1 MRFDILKG
9 NHFAVVYGL
18 IDTVLGYA
26 TLTVA
31 CAQGLRRR
39 LAGSASPRCSARSGR
54 RSAP

>member
-26 TLTVA
+26 NVDR
-31 CAQGLRRR
+31 GLC
-39 LAGSASPRCSARSGR
+39 PRTQAAPGR
-54 RSAP
+54 